1 MATFVLVPGAW
12 LGGWA
17 WQRVT
22 PHLRAAGHEVY
33 AMTLT
38 GLGER
43 VHLGM
48 PETNLDT
55 HITDVVNLIETEE
68 LRDVVLVG
76 HSYAGSVV
84 EGVADRI
91 ANRLALV
98 IYLDT
103 APLEDGEANLD
114 FAPPEARE
122 QARKQVA
129 AVGDGWRLPPMPFDQ
144 MPDSPTIAGLSA
156 DNRALLARKATA
168 QPFGTYTQPVQLAH
182 PKEAGDYRRAVIAC
196 NDFRFMM
203 GTGMPRLQQFLAA
216 PWERRD
222 LDTGHWPMLS
232 APRELAEALHDL
244 ASAG

>member
-17 WQRVT
+17 WGRVT
-22 PHLRAAGHEVY
+22 PELCAAGHEVY
-33 AMTLT
+33 AVTLT

-43 VHLGM
+43 VHLGT
-48 PETNLDT
+48 PETNLET
-55 HITDVVNLIETEE
+55 HIADVVNLIEAEE

-91 ANRLALV
+91 GERIALV
-98 IYLDT
+98 VYVDT
-103 APLEDGEANLD
+103 APLEDGESNLD
-114 FAPPEARE
+114 FSPPEE
-122 QARKQVA
+122 QEAMRRQVA
-129 AVGDGWRLPPMPFDQ
+129 EMGDGWRMPPPPFER
-144 MPDSPTIAGLSA
+144 MAGVPMMAGLSA
-156 DNRALLARKATA
+156 EDRALLARKATA
-168 QPFGTYTQPVQLAH
+168 QPFGTYTQPVRLAR

-196 NDFRFMM
+196 DGFRMLV

-222 LDTGHWPMLS
+222 IETGHWPMLS
-232 APRELAEALHDL
+232 APRELAGVLGEL
-244 ASAG
+244 ATES